1 MGIAAS
7 ELSKHVIRPTL
18 LYLGRSSSVA
28 EALLL
33 GIAAAQ
39 SALGEALHQRQG
51 HGLYGIREASHLQL
65 WDRYLAR
72 NPDLASHVRGLAS
85 QHAFL
90 IAPHLELTVNLRY
103 ATAIAWLLV
112 ESQPLPLPA
121 ADDLPGLARIWCR
134 VFHPEGRPEEF
145 LDAWRRCVAARSG
158 PAGAGQ
164 GSSPEQKRPPI
175 RQPSVNLVSR
185 SGSIMR

>member
-18 LYLGRSSSVA
+18 LYLGRPSAAA

-33 GIAAAQ
+33 GTAAIQ

-51 HGLYGIREASHLQL
+51 HGLYGISAASHLQL

-85 QHAFL
+85 QQAFL

-112 ESQPLPLPA
+112 ESQPLPLPG
-121 ADDLPGLARIWCR
+121 ADDLPGLARVWCR
-134 VFHPEGRPEEF
+134 VFQPEGKPQDF
-145 LDAWRRCVAARSG
+145 INAWRRCIDDFSQAA
-158 PAGAGQ
+158 
-164 GSSPEQKRPPI
+164 
-175 RQPSVNLVSR
+175 
-185 SGSIMR
+185 

>member
-18 LYLGRSSSVA
+18 FYLGRSSDAA

-33 GIAAAQ
+33 GIAATQ
-39 SALGEALHQRQG
+39 SALGAALHRHHG

-65 WDRYLAR
+65 WDRYLAL

-90 IAPHLELTVNLRY
+90 ISPHLELTVNLRY

-112 ESQPLPLPA
+112 EAQQLPLPS
-121 ADDLPGLARIWCR
+121 ADDLPGQARIWGR
-134 VFHPEGRPEEF
+134 VFHPGGRPEEF
-145 LDAWRRCVAARSG
+145 LDAWQRCVA
-158 PAGAGQ
+158 GAIQ
-164 GSSPEQKRPPI
+164 
-175 RQPSVNLVSR
+175 NA
-185 SGSIMR
+185 